1 MTLDLRAHIDTQEGA
16 RGLRVTVQPSP
27 RVEEVD
33 VRAERAGDS
42 RDGLAAAKQLA
53 VLLFLNL
60 VFKAL
65 ASYAQQQAISS

>member
-53 VLLFLNL
+53 C
-60 VFKAL
+60 
-65 ASYAQQQAISS
+65 SSF

>member
-16 RGLRVTVQPSP
+16 RGLRATAQPSP

-53 VLLFLNL
+53 VLLLLNL
-60 VFKAL
+60 VFKGL